1 MPRDTIQVALKT
13 ITDTKSVDLTEDTYF
28 ALNNGRQL
36 TLMIGDGAPQRLKTT
51 TSLTPMLS
59 AYGEG
64 TAPGRYA
71 ALLARDTVA
80 ELTVTAPDTPV
91 AEMALEA
98 NRRLNANLKQVY
110 GELRVEAVLAQEPAL
125 TALHEDPRFLRWVL
139 PVSCIT
145 IARLD
150 LLTGRLEYA
159 HGADT
164 ALIAFYKDARTVQ
177 VTPDQ
182 MGQHDDKMRREMG
195 RIMAEVGLNTQP
207 TLDALRPHFEPAFK
221 ANRYNG
227 IFHNYVDE
235 QGNTDPTVGVG
246 VINGLPELEAYLVTG
261 TLDASELD
269 AVLLCSD
276 GFLWPSVL
284 DETPAQMDER
294 LDFMRRTIAERG
306 LDGYLK
312 LLREE
317 EISDMD
323 GAKYLRFGN
332 HDDSTAILATFSVVS
347 A

>member
-1 MPRDTIQVALKT
+1 MPRDTIQVALQT

-28 ALNNGRQL
+28 ALNNGRSV

-51 TSLTPMLS
+51 TSLLPLLN

-80 ELTVTAPDTPV
+80 ELAVTAPDTPV

-98 NRRLNANLKQVY
+98 NRRLSAKLKQVY
-110 GELRVEAVLAQEPAL
+110 GELTVEAVLAQEPDL
-125 TALHEDPRFLRWVL
+125 TELRDDPRFLRWVL

-164 ALIAFYKDARTVQ
+164 ALLAFYKDGRTVQ

-182 MGQHDDKMRREMG
+182 MGPHDDKMRREMG
-195 RIMAEVGLNTQP
+195 RIMAEVGQNTLE
-207 TLDALRPHFEPAFK
+207 TLRPHFEPAFTT
-221 ANRYNG
+221 NRYNG

-235 QGNTDPTVGVG
+235 QGRTDPSVGVG
-246 VINGLPELEAYLVTG
+246 VINGLPQLESYLVTG
-261 TLDASELD
+261 ALDANELD
-269 AVLLCSD
+269 ALLLCSD

-284 DETPAQMDER
+284 DETPAQMDAR
-294 LDFMRRTIAERG
+294 LAFMRQLIGEHG
-306 LDGYLK
+306 LEGYLK

-317 EISDMD
+317 EVSDAD
-323 GAKYLRFGN
+323 GSKYLRFGV
-332 HDDSTAILATFSVVS
+332 HDDSTAIVVAFSVVS